1 MCVCVG
7 GGGLLDIV
15 FVGCGWVLLSA
26 LQWVIQRKTLE
37 REKGHANEVVLADE
51 QGRLLEGTQTNFYAV
66 IDGELWT
73 AGNDLVL
80 PGTIREIVLRVCERN
95 SIPVRFEPP
104 PVDSHK
110 LGVLLRRKRQRETD
124 RQRDAPHKPF
134 MHSQCQCFI
143 CKLCFKDNVRQNF
156 SPRVD
161 VPSRSPHSLSSSRS
175 IISSNSALEMKK

>member
-1 MCVCVG
+1 M
-7 GGGLLDIV
+7 
-15 FVGCGWVLLSA
+15 LSA

-124 RQRDAPHKPF
+124 RQRD
-134 MHSQCQCFI
+134 
-143 CKLCFKDNVRQNF
+143 RQRDREKERERERQTDRQADRQAGRETDRETERKRDRPMETHGETETAYGDTNDIL
-156 SPRVD
+156 R
-161 VPSRSPHSLSSSRS
+161 
-175 IISSNSALEMKK
+175 KT